1 MFGRTLITAVC
12 ILIAVPVFAQESTLR
27 IGSDASDISTLDPHR
42 TAAIQEK
49 GLISLIFGGLVRFA
63 PGSADPDEIEGDLAE
78 SWRAS
83 ADGLTWTFKLRHGV
97 QFHRN
102 YGEANAED
110 VVYSLHRAADPK
122 RSSFS
127 AAFEVVKEIKALDQY
142 TVRIQ
147 LKTPVPSLLG
157 LIANYH
163 GGMIVSRK
171 ADQELKEG
179 FKLKPVGFGPFE
191 FVEHQTQREVVLK
204 AFDKYYRGKPKITRI
219 VYKFMPSDTTRGL
232 AFSTGE
238 LDLIAGKRDLRWVQ
252 RARLWAPPKDQ
263 SPVKVDVFGPGEFR
277 TLMLNRHI
285 KPLDDPRVREAVAR
299 AVNVPELIRFVGVD
313 VDSFVGADV
322 VKPGRSVVPPGYA
335 GEVDVGPKFPH
346 DLARAKALLAEAGYP
361 NGITLSA
368 VVSNAAPQ
376 LSVMEVVQN
385 QLKRAGI
392 NLTMDVVEHTTYHAL
407 IRKDVS
413 AIVFYGAARFPVADS
428 YLTEF
433 YHSRSE
439 IGAPTQVTNFSHC
452 SAADKEI
459 DAARAEPDD
468 IARNSLYR
476 QAQIK
481 INTDLCAIPLFDLR
495 QVWVRRGALDYGVP
509 LVGALNLIPPIN
521 EKSSFT
527 K

>member
-1 MFGRTLITAVC
+1 MFGRTFVLAASIVLA
-12 ILIAVPVFAQESTLR
+12 APAFAQESTLR
-27 IGSDASDISTLDPHR
+27 IGSDITDISTLDPHR
-42 TAAIQEK
+42 AAVSQEV
-49 GLISLIFGGLVRFA
+49 GLISLLFGGLVRFP
-63 PGSADPDEIEGDLAE
+63 PGSADPDKIEGDLAE
-78 SWRAS
+78 SWQTS

-102 YGEANAED
+102 YGEATSDD
-110 VVYSLHRAADPK
+110 VVYSLTRAADPK

-127 AAFEVVKEIKALDQY
+127 STFEQVKEVKALDPY

-157 LIANYH
+157 LVANYH

-171 ADQELKEG
+171 ADQDLKDG
-179 FKLKPVGFGPFE
+179 FKQRPVGFGPFE
-191 FVEHQTQREVVLK
+191 FVEHQTQRDVVLK
-204 AFDKYYRGKPKITRI
+204 AFDKYFRGKPKIGRI
-219 VYKFMPSDTTRGL
+219 DYKFMPSDTTRGL
-232 AFSTGE
+232 AFATGE
-238 LDLIAGKRDLRWVQ
+238 LDLIVGQRDQRWVQ

-263 SPVKVDVFGPGEFR
+263 APVKVDVFGPGEFR

-299 AVNVPELIRFVGVD
+299 AVDVPELIRFVG
-313 VDSFVGADV
+313 AEV
-322 VKPGRSVVPPGYA
+322 VKPGRSVVPPGYM
-335 GEVDVGPKFPH
+335 GEVDVVPKFPH

-361 NGITLSA
+361 NGITLKA
-368 VVSNAAPQ
+368 VVSNAGPQ
-376 LSVMEVVQN
+376 LSVMEVVQG
-385 QLKRAGI
+385 QLKKAGI
-392 NLTMDVVEHTTYHAL
+392 NLAMDVVEHTTYHAL

-439 IGAPTQVTNFSHC
+439 IGSPTQVTNFSHC

-459 DAARAEPDD
+459 DAARAETNP
-468 IARNSLYR
+468 APRNSLWR
-476 QAQIK
+476 VAQVK
-481 INTDLCAIPLFDLR
+481 INADLCAIPLFDLQ
-495 QVWVRRGALDYGVP
+495 QVWVRRGALDYGV
-509 LVGALNLIPPIN
+509 LLQGSLNLIPPIN
-521 EKSSFT
+521 EKSTLS

>member
-1 MFGRTLITAVC
+1 MFCRTLAVAAC
-12 ILIAVPVFAQESTLR
+12 IIFAAPAFAQESTLR
-27 IGSDASDISTLDPHR
+27 IGANATDISTLDPHR
-42 TAAIQEK
+42 TAVVQEK
-49 GLISLIFGGLVRFA
+49 GLISLIFGGLVRFP
-63 PGSADPDEIEGDLAE
+63 PGSADPEKIEGDLAE
-78 SWRAS
+78 NWQAS

-110 VVYSLHRAADPK
+110 VVYSLTRASDPK

-127 AAFEVVKEIKALDQY
+127 STFEAVQEVKALDPY

-147 LKTPVPSLLG
+147 LKAPVPSLLG
-157 LIANYH
+157 LVANYH

-171 ADQELKEG
+171 ADQELKDG

-204 AFDKYYRGKPKITRI
+204 AFDKYYRGKPKIARI
-219 VYKFMPSDTTRGL
+219 VYKFMLSDTTRGL
-232 AFSTGE
+232 AFATGE
-238 LDLIAGKRDLRWVQ
+238 LDLIAGQRDQRWVE

-263 SPVKVDVFGPGEFR
+263 SPVKVDVFRPGEFR
-277 TLMLNRHI
+277 TLMLNRRV

-299 AVNVPELIRFVGVD
+299 AVDVQELIR
-313 VDSFVGADV
+313 FVGADV
-322 VKPGRSVVPPGYA
+322 VKPGHSVVPPGYA
-335 GEVDVGPKFPH
+335 GEVDVGPKFPQ
-346 DLARAKALLAEAGYP
+346 DIAKAKALLAEAGYP
-361 NGITLSA
+361 NGITLKA
-368 VVSNAAPQ
+368 VVSNASPQ

-392 NLTMDVVEHTTYHAL
+392 NLAMDVVEHTTYHAL

-439 IGAPTQVTNFSHC
+439 IGSPTQVTNFSHC
-452 SAADKEI
+452 NAADKEI
-459 DAARAEPDD
+459 DAARAAPN
-468 IARNSLYR
+468 ATTRNSLWR
-476 QAQIK
+476 VAQVK
-481 INTDLCAIPLFDLR
+481 INADLCAIPLFDLQ

-509 LVGALNLIPPIN
+509 FDGALNLIPPIN
-521 EKSSFT
+521 EKST
-527 K
+527 LKK